1 MKQIIL
7 ASASPR
13 RRELLGLWKIDF
25 QIVPARGEEILT
37 SGDPKEAVCALSRQK
52 AEEVAEQF
60 GPGFLIIGADTVVAL
75 DGEILGKPGSEKGA
89 FDMLNKLQGHTH
101 SVFTGVT
108 LIGKEQKGSW
118 RRTFAEETK
127 VTVMPMTET
136 QIWDYVNQGESLDKA
151 GAYAIQGFFGTFVEK
166 IEGDY
171 NNVVGLP
178 LSRLYRE
185 LAAAGEEPKERS
197 YL

>member
-1 MKQIIL
+1 MKQVIL

-25 QIVPARGEEILT
+25 QVVPARKEEVLT
-37 SGDPKEAVCALSRQK
+37 TREPGEAVCKLSRQK
-52 AEEVAEQF
+52 AEEVAGQF
-60 GPGFLIIGADTVVAL
+60 GEGSLVIGADTVVVL

-89 FDMLNKLQGHTH
+89 FDMLYKLQGHTH

-108 LIGKEQKGSW
+108 VAGKEKGENWSL
-118 RRTFAEETK
+118 TFAEETK
-127 VTVMPMTET
+127 VTVARMTEA
-136 QIWDYVNQGESLDKA
+136 QIWNYVNLGESLDKA
-151 GAYAIQGFFGTFVEK
+151 GAYAMQGFFGTFVEK

-171 NNVVGLP
+171 NNVIGLP

-185 LAAAGEEPKERS
+185 LAAVGREPF
-197 YL
+197 